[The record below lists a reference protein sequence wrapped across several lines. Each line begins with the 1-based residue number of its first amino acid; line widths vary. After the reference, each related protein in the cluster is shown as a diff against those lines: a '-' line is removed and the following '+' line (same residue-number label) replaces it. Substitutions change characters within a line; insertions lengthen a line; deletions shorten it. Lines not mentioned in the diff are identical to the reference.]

1 MPMFR
6 KKPVEIEAVQ
16 FFDTSDSIE
25 EICELMRDIAV
36 VRIDYAIPN
45 EPKIPIDTLE
55 GTMYASVG
63 DYIIKDVK
71 GEFYPCKPDIFA
83 ITYEPAE
90 TQP

>member
-1 MPMFR
+1 MPTFR

-25 EICELMRDIAV
+25 EICELMCDLDA

-63 DYIIKDVK
+63 DYIIKGVK
-71 GEFYPCKPDIFA
+71 GELYPCKPDIFEM
-83 ITYEPAE
+83 TYDPVE